1 MKSLISTILITG
13 ATAANLPM
21 FVFDQVFVLDK
32 YDNPSFSPYDFNLL
46 QEKFEA
52 ESKTTAEEYTAEKND
67 AGFTSLNVQIPIF
80 IILSLILIVLVVL
93 YKKCYKTASEPL
105 KATASVATI
114 SEMVSTTNS
123 TENIYNQIPEDT
135 VARVF
140 DNNGYKNSAENLSV
154 YNTADYVVDFKETLS
169 VYNTADYIVKPA
181 AEPIYSNKT
190 GAAKPRDDKDTA
202 DYVDMAAPRKS
213 YSTMV

>member
-1 MKSLISTILITG
+1 MKSLIYSILISG

-32 YDNPSFSPYDFNLL
+32 YDDPSFSPYDFNLL

-52 ESKTTAEEYTAEKND
+52 ESKAIAEEYTAEKNA

-80 IILSLILIVLVVL
+80 IILSLILIVLVIL
-93 YKKCYKTASEPL
+93 YKKCYKTGSEPL

-114 SEMVSTTNS
+114 SEMVSTNS

-135 VARVF
+135 VERVF

-154 YNTADYVVDFKETLS
+154 YNTADYVVDFKENLS
-169 VYNTADYIVKPA
+169 VYNTANYIVKPA
-181 AEPIYSNKT
+181 ESIYSNKT
-190 GAAKPRDDKDTA
+190 GEAKPRDIKDTA
-202 DYVDMAAPRKS
+202 DYVDMALPRKS